1 MLLVEGSCNLYDFL
15 EILHKN
21 KKLMENYENLI
32 DHKSLIFN
40 KIKPE
45 YIEQLLSTPIIIYLK
60 KNSIYNN
67 SFNSNLSDY
76 VNKIEHIDNP
86 ELIIFLDKIEK
97 SDRKSLS
104 VKWVALELN
113 EDIDFNLN
121 KLFKEF
127 VYLDTVLDENSSNG
141 RIDINNYENR
151 AKKYLDKIEK
161 KYLKQFRGFFM
172 KNLFKI
178 QLASDKRTYFKKEMK
193 QILDFEEELEKHNK
207 KYFKIE
213 CLLCKQSFVVSTKIG
228 AKNVLKPKDIFEF
241 SEDKSRINLKCDHKN
256 AISVND
262 YKPYTGNVMF
272 SFKPIFD
279 INQNKIDDKSYSY
292 ALIQYFYNFDI
303 SEDWKEIKYLD
314 KNNQV
319 TNFRVEDY
327 IIQRENVE
335 K

>member
-1 MLLVEGSCNLYDFL
+1 
-15 EILHKN
+15 
-21 KKLMENYENLI
+21 
-32 DHKSLIFN
+32 
-40 KIKPE
+40 
-45 YIEQLLSTPIIIYLK
+45 
-60 KNSIYNN
+60 
-67 SFNSNLSDY
+67 
-76 VNKIEHIDNP
+76 
-86 ELIIFLDKIEK
+86 
-97 SDRKSLS
+97 
-104 VKWVALELN
+104 
-113 EDIDFNLN
+113 
-121 KLFKEF
+121 
-127 VYLDTVLDENSSNG
+127 
-141 RIDINNYENR
+141 
-151 AKKYLDKIEK
+151 
-161 KYLKQFRGFFM
+161 M